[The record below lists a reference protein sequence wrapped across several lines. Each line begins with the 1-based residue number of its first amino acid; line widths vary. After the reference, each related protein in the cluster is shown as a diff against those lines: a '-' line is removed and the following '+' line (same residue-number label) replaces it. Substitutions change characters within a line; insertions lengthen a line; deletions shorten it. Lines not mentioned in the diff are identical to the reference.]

1 MSIRWSE
8 DTKREA
14 TEFGAVVLAVAG
26 VVVGFVYL
34 PTPVYFGLLYALFGF
49 VFVIAPPANAYAKG
63 FRWWLWV
70 FPNLI
75 SWILVFALPSARDPD
90 VSAETRA
97 NRARVA
103 DVIGVILTALSV
115 VCLLAGLVRWA
126 TGWW

>member
-1 MSIRWSE
+1 MSWRKGGE
-8 DTKREA
+8 ARREA
-14 TEFGAVVLAVAG
+14 TEFGAVVFAVAG

-34 PTPVYFGLLYALFGF
+34 PTAVYYGVLYTLAGL
-49 VFVIAPPANAYAKG
+49 VFAVAPPANAYAKG

-75 SWILVFALPSARDPD
+75 CWIVVFALPSARDPD

-97 NRARVA
+97 HRARVA
-103 DVIGVILTALSV
+103 DRVGVALTVLSV
-115 VCLLAGLVRWA
+115 AGLLCGLVREV